1 MIKEL
6 SKLGLAYQIVLT
18 KLDRAPSTL
27 WTQLSTAMKKNT
39 KIATG
44 YNTKLEA
51 GYNTN
56 IETGYKSTVRILSSE
71 TRQGELKNKPEMD
84 LWRTLGETLGLGCDE
99 RILGVSSQMGWGLT
113 DLRFSILKACWVFGR
128 FAVGDLHNLRDIPG
142 VEDRRDEKMEG
153 EWREEGLERQERKQ
167 RMRDL
172 NPRFQDDNPMRGEVF
187 GGKERGRKMIYR
199 W

>member
-6 SKLGLAYQIVLT
+6 SRLGLAYQIVLT

-39 KIATG
+39 KIGT
-44 YNTKLEA
+44 

-71 TRQGELKNKPEMD
+71 SKQGEMKKLEMD

-99 RILGVSSQMGWGLT
+99 RILGVSSQMGWGLN

-128 FAVGDLHNLRDIPG
+128 FAVGDLHNLRDIPA

-172 NPRFQDDNPMRGEVF
+172 NSRFQDDNPMRGEVF